1 MSTLEQFV
9 RLKAFFQKKHYGDFM
24 RPIIKAFY
32 IAFLLSPITT
42 LADWV
47 SFSSDQPAESQW
59 VVNEI
64 ENNEIEITFTL
75 PGYNLEKL
83 KNGKN
88 KITFPGSVSML
99 EAGAP
104 DLPLNAKSIMIPEL
118 ANMSLS
124 ILETEYVEIEIE
136 NIISSK
142 GNITRNIDPSSI
154 PYTYGNVYERD
165 QWYPQDIVYLRDP
178 YIMRSVRGQVI
189 VMQPIQYNP
198 ILKLAR
204 VYSKIIIKVEP
215 DQSDPIN
222 PLLVTHSN
230 FGSREFEQM
239 FKNHFINYNINERYD
254 ILTEQGSMLV
264 ISHGDFIE
272 EMQVFVDWKNYKG
285 IPTEI
290 IDVAEIGDVDQMA
303 QFISDHYYTHGTAY
317 VLLVGDI
324 GQIESIRRSDGAGS
338 NSPSDNTFS
347 FVAGNDYYPDLII
360 GRFSGETTDHIQTMV
375 NRTIL
380 YEMNPD
386 LNTNW
391 FKKGSGF
398 ASNQGPGDDNESD
411 LEHLNN
417 IRDLLLDYTYI
428 EIDQVYDPSG
438 TVADG
443 EAAIN
448 EGRSLINYTGHGSN
462 SSWGNGCPMNN
473 TNVDGLEN
481 TGKWPFIWSVAC
493 VNGEFHL
500 GTCFAETWLR
510 ATDSEGYPTGAIG
523 TLMSTVNQ
531 GWNPP
536 MEGQDEMNAIF
547 VESYSENIKRTFGGI
562 SFNGMNKMNDSYGSA
577 GYDETFYWTLFGDP
591 SVVLRSDI
599 PTEMTVSHDDVL
611 IIGAT
616 EMVFNTDQGGALVAV
631 SKDEILLASSY
642 TDVSG
647 LAILNF
653 ESEVEVP
660 GELDIVVTAY
670 NKLPYEASINVI
682 APEGAYILM
691 NNISVINSVEEDQL
705 IFGGEAQIY
714 VTIQNVGQ
722 DTSSALA
729 VTLHNNDGSINILN
743 NEIIVET
750 ISPDIQTTIGPF
762 EIEVNWNIENGS
774 EIELQ
779 LSIEDESQIW
789 DYSTTRTVLSPDF
802 QTEMMNIIDN
812 GNGIFDPGE
821 TVFLEVSLI
830 NIGGA
835 SLLNPSFN
843 ITSSDPHITFSDPV
857 YDNQFNWNN
866 IPGESNIIN
875 LTFEVSA
882 SSETP
887 IGHTAVA
894 GIIIGSSG
902 TNYQHV
908 YSLPITIGLMAE
920 GFETGNFSSFSWE
933 HSGDSDW
940 ITHEDSYAGNFSAM
954 SGDVGH
960 NQNSEL
966 SINMNIIYGGEL
978 TFWAKTSSE
987 QSNDYLE
994 FYIDN
999 EPQNLMISGVTNWN
1013 EYVVNLP
1020 IGEHSLRWAYNKNDA
1035 ISYGQDCAWIDGI
1048 EFPVGA
1054 VPPLN
1059 INFGD
1064 VNNDDIVNVLDVIVT
1079 VNYLI
1084 GYLDFDQQ
1092 QTQNADMNLDGT
1104 VSINDILMIVES
1116 VLAE

>member
-1 MSTLEQFV
+1 
-9 RLKAFFQKKHYGDFM
+9 M
-24 RPIIKAFY
+24 RPILKAL
-32 IAFLLSPITT
+32 ISAFLFSPIAL
-42 LADWV
+42 LAEWV
-47 SFSSDQPAESQW
+47 SISSDEPVKSQW
-59 VVNEI
+59 FVNETAD
-64 ENNEIEITFTL
+64 NEIQVEFIL
-75 PGYNLEKL
+75 HGYNIEKM
-83 KNGKN
+83 KNGKK
-88 KITFPGSVSML
+88 KISFPGSVPML
-99 EAGAP
+99 ENGAP
-104 DLPLNAKSIMIPEL
+104 DLPLNAKSIIIPNL
-118 ANMSLS
+118 LNMKFS
-124 ILETEYVEIEIE
+124 IIEAEYIDIEIE

-142 GNITRNIDPSSI
+142 GNITRDIDPNSI
-154 PYTYGNVYERD
+154 PHTYGDVYEKD
-165 QWYPQDIVYLRDP
+165 EWYPKEIVYMREP
-178 YIMRSVRGQVI
+178 YIMRSTRGQAI
-189 VMQPIQYNP
+189 VMQPVQYNP
-198 ILKLAR
+198 IQKVAR
-204 VYSKIIIKVEP
+204 IYSKIIIKVEP
-215 DQSDPIN
+215 DQSNPIN
-222 PLLVTHSN
+222 PLLVIPSKS
-230 FGSREFEQM
+230 GSREFEQM
-239 FKNHFINYNINERYD
+239 YKDHFINYNMTDRYD

-272 EMQVFVDWKNYKG
+272 EMQTFVDWKNYKG

-303 QFISDHYYTHGTAY
+303 QYISDHYYANGTAF

-360 GRFSGETTDHIQTMV
+360 GRFSGENTGHIQTMV
-375 NRTIL
+375 NRTIS
-380 YEMNPD
+380 YEMNPN
-386 LNTNW
+386 LNSNW

-398 ASNQGPGDDNESD
+398 ASNQGPGDDNETD

-473 TNVDGLEN
+473 TDVDGLEN

-510 ATDSEGYPTGAIG
+510 ATDSEGNPTGAIG

-591 SVVLRSDI
+591 SVVLRSDT
-599 PTEMTVSHDDVL
+599 PSEMTVSHDDVL

-616 EMVFNTDQGGALVAV
+616 EMTFNTDQSGALVAV
-631 SKDEILLASSY
+631 SKDDILLASTY
-642 TDVSG
+642 TDASG
-647 LAILNF
+647 FAILAF
-653 ESEVEVP
+653 ENEIEVP
-660 GELDIVVTAY
+660 GELNIVVTAY
-670 NKLPYEASINVI
+670 NKLPYETSINAI

-691 NNISVINSVEEDQL
+691 NNLSIINSLEEDQL
-705 IFGGEAQIY
+705 IFGGQAQIY

-722 DTSSALA
+722 DTSSTLT
-729 VTLHNNDGSINILN
+729 VTLDNSDGSFNILN

-750 ISPDIQTTIGPF
+750 MFPDTETIVGPF
-762 EIEVNWNIENGS
+762 DIEVNWNIENGS
-774 EIELQ
+774 EAELQ
-779 LSIEDESQIW
+779 FSIEDESQAW
-789 DYSTTRTVLSPDF
+789 DYSTTTTVFSPDF
-802 QTEMMNIIDN
+802 QTDMLNIFDG

-821 TVFLEVSLI
+821 TVFLEISLK

-835 SLLNPSFN
+835 SLMNPNFN
-843 ITSSDPHITFSDPV
+843 ITSSDPYIIFSDPV
-857 YDNQFNWNN
+857 YDDQIIWNN
-866 IPGESNIIN
+866 NPGESNIMTLSI
-875 LTFEVSA
+875 EVSA

-887 IGHTAVA
+887 IGHTAIA
-894 GIIIGSSG
+894 GLIIGSNG
-902 TNYQHV
+902 TNYQHI
-908 YSLPITIGLMAE
+908 YSLPVTIGLMTE
-920 GFETGNFSSFSWE
+920 GFETGNFSSYAWE
-933 HSGDSDW
+933 HSGNSDW
-940 ITHEDSYAGNFSAM
+940 TTHADSYVGNFSAM
-954 SGDVGH
+954 SGDIGH
-960 NQNSEL
+960 NQSSEL
-966 SINMNIIYGGEL
+966 AIDMNIIYGGEL

-987 QSNDYLE
+987 SGDYLE
-994 FYIDN
+994 FYIDDQ
-999 EPQNLMISGVTNWN
+999 PQNLMISGDTDWN
-1013 EYVVNLP
+1013 EYSVNLP
-1020 IGEHSLRWAYNKNDA
+1020 IGEHSLRWAYIKDEA
-1035 ISYGQDCAWIDGI
+1035 ISYGQDCAWLDGI

-1064 VNNDDIVNVLDVIVT
+1064 VNNDSIVNVLDVIVT

-1084 GYLDFDQQ
+1084 GYLEFDQEQ
-1092 QTQNADMNLDGT
+1092 AQNADMNLDGT

>member
-1 MSTLEQFV
+1 
-9 RLKAFFQKKHYGDFM
+9 M
-24 RPIIKAFY
+24 RPIIKAFFT
-32 IAFLLSPITT
+32 AFLFSPIIL
-42 LADWV
+42 LAEWV
-47 SFSSDQPAESQW
+47 SVSSDQPTEPKW
-59 VVNEI
+59 IVNEI
-64 ENNEIEITFTL
+64 EINEIQIDFTL
-75 PGYNLEKL
+75 PGYNIEKL

-88 KITFPGSVSML
+88 KISFPGGVSIL
-99 EAGAP
+99 ESGAP
-104 DLPLNAKSIMIPEL
+104 DLPLNAKSIMIPNVT
-118 ANMSLS
+118 NMKFS
-124 ILETEYVEIEIE
+124 ILESEYIEIEIE
-136 NIISSK
+136 DIIPSK
-142 GNITRNIDPSSI
+142 GNLTRNIDPNSI
-154 PYTYGNVYERD
+154 PHIYGNVYEKNE
-165 QWYPQDIVYLRDP
+165 WYPQEIVYMRDP
-178 YIMRSVRGQVI
+178 YIMRSIRGQTV

-198 ILKLAR
+198 ILKSAR
-204 VYSKIIIKVEP
+204 IYSKIIIKIEP
-215 DQSDPIN
+215 EQSTPIN
-222 PLLVTHSN
+222 PLLVTPPKS
-230 FGSREFEQM
+230 GSREFEQIY
-239 FKNHFINYNINERYD
+239 KHHFINYNVTERYD
-254 ILTEQGSMLV
+254 VLSEQGSMLV

-272 EMQVFVDWKNYKG
+272 EMQTFVDWKNYKG
-285 IPTEI
+285 IVTEL
-290 IDVAEIGDVDQMA
+290 IDVAEIGNVDQMA
-303 QFISDHYYTHGTAY
+303 QFISDHYYSNGTAF

-324 GQIESIRRSDGAGS
+324 GQIESIRRSEGAGS

-347 FVAGNDYYPDLII
+347 FIVGNDYYPDLII
-360 GRFSGETTDHIQTMV
+360 GRFSGETSEHIQTMV

-386 LNTNW
+386 LNSSW

-448 EGRSLINYTGHGSN
+448 EGRSIINYTGHGSN

-473 TNVDGLEN
+473 TNVNGLEN

-510 ATDSEGYPTGAIG
+510 ATDSEGNPTGAIG

-531 GWNPP
+531 GWSPP

-599 PTEMTVSHDDVL
+599 PTEMTVSHDDIL
-611 IIGAT
+611 ILGAT
-616 EMVFNTDQGGALVAV
+616 EMSFNTDQSGALIAV
-631 SKDEILLASSY
+631 SKNEILLASSY
-642 TDVSG
+642 TDASG
-647 LAILNF
+647 FATLNF

-660 GELDIVVTAY
+660 GELNIVVTAY
-670 NKLPYEASINVI
+670 NKLPYETSINVI

-691 NNISVINSVEEDQL
+691 NDLLISNSVEEDQL

-714 VTIQNVGQ
+714 MTIQNVGQ
-722 DTSSALA
+722 DTASTLT
-729 VTLHNNDGSINILN
+729 VTLGNDDGSINILN
-743 NEIIVET
+743 NEIIIDTVF
-750 ISPDIQTTIGPF
+750 PDTEMSIGPF
-762 EIEVNWNIENGS
+762 EIEVNWNVENGS
-774 EIELQ
+774 MVELQ
-779 LSIEDESQIW
+779 SSIEDESQTW
-789 DYSTTRTVLSPDF
+789 DYTTTRTVFSPDF

-812 GNGIFDPGE
+812 GNAIFDPGE
-821 TVFLEVSLI
+821 TVFLEISLN

-835 SLLNPSFN
+835 SLTNPSFS
-843 ITSSDPHITFSDPV
+843 ISSSDPYINFTEPI
-857 YDNQFNWNN
+857 YDNQIIWNN
-866 IPGESNIIN
+866 IPGESNVMTLGIH
-875 LTFEVSA
+875 VSA
-882 SSETP
+882 LPEAP
-887 IGHTAVA
+887 IGHTAIA
-894 GIIIGSSG
+894 GLIIGSSG

-908 YSLPITIGLMAE
+908 YPLPITLGLMTE
-920 GFETGNFSSFSWE
+920 GFETGNFSTYAWE
-933 HSGDSDW
+933 HSGNSDW
-940 ITHEDSYAGNFSAM
+940 TIHEDSYVGNFAAM
-954 SGDVGH
+954 SGDIGH
-960 NQNSEL
+960 NQSSEL
-966 SINMNIIYGGEL
+966 SIDMNIIYGGEL

-987 QSNDYLE
+987 QPGDYLE
-994 FYIDN
+994 FYIDDQ
-999 EPQNLMISGVTNWN
+999 PQNLMVGGVTDWN
-1013 EYVVNLP
+1013 EYNIDLP
-1020 IGEHSLRWAYNKNDA
+1020 IGEHSLRWAYIKDGA
-1035 ISYGQDCAWIDGI
+1035 TSYGQDCAWIDGI
-1048 EFPVGA
+1048 EFPAGA

-1092 QTQNADMNLDGT
+1092 QAQNADMNLDGT